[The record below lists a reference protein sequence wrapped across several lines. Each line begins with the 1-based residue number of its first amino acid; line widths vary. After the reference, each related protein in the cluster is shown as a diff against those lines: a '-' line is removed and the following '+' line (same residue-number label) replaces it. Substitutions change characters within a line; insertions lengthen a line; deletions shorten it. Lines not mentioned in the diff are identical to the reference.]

1 MFLLN
6 GKAIPLDVQ
15 FTVGEGDEAI
25 QYPAN
30 WLRLSSPEER
40 TAIGITELQQQ
51 PRADDR
57 FYFVTD
63 NGDGTSTALPK
74 DLAMLKQNLIAQCKA
89 SARALLAE
97 TDWYID
103 RLSDPTDGRPMPQGI
118 YDQRVSIKQ
127 WVELME
133 VQIAD
138 CEDVPALELIPT
150 SWPGIAEP
158 VA

>member
-6 GKAIPLDVQ
+6 GKTIPLDVQ

-63 NGDGTSTALPK
+63 NGDGTSTAQPK

-97 TDWYID
+97 TDWYIN
-103 RLSDPTDGRPMPQGI
+103 RLNDPTDSRPIPQDV

-127 WVELME
+127 WVEQLE
-133 VQIAD
+133 VQISS
-138 CEDVPALELIPT
+138 CEDVPQLELIPMA
-150 SWPGIAEP
+150 WPGVAET
-158 VA
+158 AE